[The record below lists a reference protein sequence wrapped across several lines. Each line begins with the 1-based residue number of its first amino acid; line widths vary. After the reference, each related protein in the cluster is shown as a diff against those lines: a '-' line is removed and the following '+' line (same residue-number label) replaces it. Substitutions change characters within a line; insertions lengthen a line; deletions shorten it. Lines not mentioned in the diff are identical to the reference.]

1 MSLEKKNNGWMM
13 LLFCNPHSNLLFP
26 SAGSEAVKLPLA
38 PPDTHCVVP
47 KHCQHLLICAR
58 RVKDAV
64 CCMNCILNMTAGA
77 TKRESAK
84 IRNIC

>member
-1 MSLEKKNNGWMM
+1 MM

-58 RVKDAV
+58 CVKDAA
-64 CCMNCILNMTAGA
+64 CCILNMTAGA

-84 IRNIC
+84 IRSIC